1 MENRDLKWTPSK
13 ELFSEMKS
21 KGFWFEIDKVDGEPK
36 AYIEA
41 PPGYCFKGNGTHCDA
56 AIWGDEELK
65 RAISDIEHCDC
76 EDCESFWK
84 TFQGLRRRV
93 EEFDIKATEI
103 LGKLL
108 NCQDEEFADNILRW
122 NQYEVHYFQDLIADF
137 VSPKNEKDWLECP
150 KCGMKPK
157 VWIFDNGRYAACG
170 GCRRN
175 KYDHF
180 QIRAESIMSWLLNH
194 NGSLVG
200 FPDDELRENWNKYC
214 RGELESM
221 FTPVKDDTGKVI
233 RW

>member
-1 MENRDLKWTPSK
+1 MEDLFT
-13 ELFSEMKS
+13 ELHEKVKS
-21 KGFWFEIDKVDGEPK
+21 
-36 AYIEA
+36 
-41 PPGYCFKGNGTHCDA
+41 
-56 AIWGDEELK
+56 
-65 RAISDIEHCDC
+65 
-76 EDCESFWK
+76 
-84 TFQGLRRRV
+84 
-93 EEFDIKATEI
+93 FDLQAVGV

-108 NCQDEEFADNILRW
+108 SCTDKDFANSILRW
-122 NQYEVHYFQDLIADF
+122 NQYEVHYWQDLIDSF
-137 VSPKNEKDWLECP
+137 VTPKDEELWLPCP
-150 KCGMKPK
+150 KCGYKPK

-180 QIRAESIMSWLLNH
+180 QIRAESIMSWLLSH

-221 FTPVKDDTGKVI
+221 FTPVKDDTGKVV